1 MSTEGEAVFPS
12 PGWGPAE
19 PNRMG
24 LSSLKEYPHGT
35 LASRAAEAPP
45 YPLQALPVHIGNLWT
60 GFSNKMQSSKCLA
73 KEQEEKEITVNKVSV
88 SMETIKK
95 DCPSSP
101 LLSG

>member
-1 MSTEGEAVFPS
+1 
-12 PGWGPAE
+12 
-19 PNRMG
+19 
-24 LSSLKEYPHGT
+24 
-35 LASRAAEAPP
+35 
-45 YPLQALPVHIGNLWT
+45 
-60 GFSNKMQSSKCLA
+60 MQSSKCLA